1 MDFHCRVIFACAN
14 KIEQT
19 MEGFVGAPSRKK
31 KRLLFTSL
39 NQNNTPFIFL
49 RNHSCISHLTLSVL
63 AMCYITAGETIRR
76 DTHFQPKDRFKR

>member
-1 MDFHCRVIFACAN
+1 MDFHCRVIFKCVN
-14 KIEQT
+14 NIERC

-31 KRLLFTSL
+31 NLLFTSL

-49 RNHSCISHLTLSVL
+49 RNHNCISHFTFSVL
-63 AMCYITAGETIRR
+63 TMCYITAGETIRR

>member
-1 MDFHCRVIFACAN
+1 
-14 KIEQT
+14 
-19 MEGFVGAPSRKK
+19 MEGFVGAPSRK

-63 AMCYITAGETIRR
+63 AMSYITAEETIRR